1 MTNQQQEAIEKLRQ
15 WKVGALFMEAGTG
28 KTRTAMELI
37 RGVDSDMVLWI
48 APLRT
53 ITNLREE
60 IEKWGGISNLNCVG
74 IESIGQ
80 SDRIYLDTMEM
91 CKDKKV
97 FCVVDESLKIKN
109 YTAKRT
115 KRAIEI
121 GKLCEYRLVL
131 NGTPMSRDLLDV
143 WSQFEFLSPKIL
155 NMSLEQFKN
164 TFCKYTRV
172 TKSFGWHRYTK
183 EFITGYENID
193 YLYSLI
199 RHYVYECDLHLN
211 VTQRYHEV
219 KYHIDY
225 DAKEEYYNIKY
236 DFLSDEELEWRNN
249 NIFLAMTTK
258 MQHCYCDCE
267 NKINAVRKIIDDEE
281 HTIVFCRFVRSRELC
296 EREFPKA
303 KVLSYQKE
311 SFGLNLQN
319 YHTTIYFDKV
329 WDYALRLQ
337 SSRRTY
343 RTGQTFDCEYYDV
356 TGDVGLENL
365 IDRNIDKKISASE
378 YLKNASIN
386 DLKKDL

>member
-1 MTNQQQEAIEKLRQ
+1 M
-15 WKVGALFMEAGTG
+15 
-28 KTRTAMELI
+28 
-37 RGVDSDMVLWI
+37 
-48 APLRT
+48 
-53 ITNLREE
+53 
-60 IEKWGGISNLNCVG
+60 
-74 IESIGQ
+74 
-80 SDRIYLDTMEM
+80 
-91 CKDKKV
+91 
-97 FCVVDESLKIKN
+97 
-109 YTAKRT
+109 
-115 KRAIEI
+115 
-121 GKLCEYRLVL
+121 
-131 NGTPMSRDLLDV
+131 
-143 WSQFEFLSPKIL
+143 
-155 NMSLEQFKN
+155 
-164 TFCKYTRV
+164 

-183 EFITGYENID
+183 EFITGYGNID

-199 RHYVYECDLHLN
+199 CHYVYECDLHLN
-211 VTQRYHEV
+211 VTQRYHEIR
-219 KYHIDY
+219 YNIDY
-225 DAKEEYYNIKY
+225 EAKEEYNNIKY

-267 NKINAVRKIIDDEE
+267 NKINAVRNIIGDEE
-281 HTIVFCRFVRSRELC
+281 HTIIFCRFVRSRELC

-343 RTGQTFDCEYYDV
+343 RTGQIFDCEYYDV

>member
-1 MTNQQQEAIEKLRQ
+1 MLQQQQEAIEKLRK

-28 KTRTAMELI
+28 KTLTAMELI
-37 RGVDSDMVLWI
+37 RGVSCDAVLWI

-53 ITNLREE
+53 ISNLKKE
-60 IEKWGGISNLNCVG
+60 IDKWGGIENLQCVG

-80 SDRIYLDTMEM
+80 SDRIYLETMKFCEN
-91 CKDKKV
+91 KRV

-109 YTAKRT
+109 YGAQRT

-143 WSQFEFLSPKIL
+143 WSQFKFLSPKIL
-155 NMSLEQFKN
+155 NMDLNQFKN
-164 TFCKYTRV
+164 TFCKYTRI
-172 TKSFGWHRYTK
+172 TKSFGRVSYTK

-199 RHYVYECDLHLN
+199 RHYVYECDLKLN
-211 VTQRYHEV
+211 IRQKYHEIT
-219 KYHIDY
+219 YSIDY
-225 DAKEEYYNIKY
+225 DAKEQYYEIKNE
-236 DFLSDEELEWRNN
+236 FLSDEELEWRNN

-258 MQHCYCDCE
+258 MQHCYCDCDRKVE
-267 NKINAVRKIIDDEE
+267 AVRNAITEVESTII
-281 HTIVFCRFVRSRELC
+281 FCRFVRSRNVC
-296 EREFPKA
+296 EKEFPKA

-311 SFGLNLQN
+311 AFGLNLQD
-319 YHTTIYFDKV
+319 YHTTIYFDKI

-343 RTGQTFDCEYYDV
+343 RTGQTFDCDYYDV
-356 TGDVGLENL
+356 TGDVGLERL
-365 IDRNIDKKISASE
+365 IDKNIAKKIDVSE
-378 YLKNASIN
+378 YLKKATIE